1 MQNLFIDKQLD
12 KKKLAY
18 SLIFNHWNFL
28 EFRSKNDSRTRS

>member
-12 KKKLAY
+12 KKKQAY
-18 SLIFNHWNFL
+18 SLIFNLLKVL